1 LRLFYSFNFVV
12 NMVEESS
19 TVVKQ
24 VIFNNFAKLL

>member
-1 LRLFYSFNFVV
+1 
-12 NMVEESS
+12 MVEESS